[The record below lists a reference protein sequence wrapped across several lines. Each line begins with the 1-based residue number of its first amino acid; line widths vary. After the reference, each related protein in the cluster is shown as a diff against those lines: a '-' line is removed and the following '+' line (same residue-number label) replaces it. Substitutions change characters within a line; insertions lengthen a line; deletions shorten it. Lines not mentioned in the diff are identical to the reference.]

1 MEIKEGRKDV
11 VLTEVRRRP
20 DALEY
25 FSHHPYLAYGLLD
38 NLSIKFIPLTSQGR
52 RGVPHG

>member
-38 NLSIKFIPLTSQGR
+38 NLSIKFIPLTSQR